1 MDKVNLAQKLAQF
14 SDHWS
19 PKVVGE
25 INDFALKVVKVQGEF
40 VWHHHDQEDELF
52 LVVKGRLGMQVR
64 EPDAAERTI
73 WIEEG
78 EFIVIPHGIEHC
90 PTGRVHPPRRH
101 NARTKDRSPPVMSA
115 QNRLDRVGPE
125 KMIPSR
131 DQKGVRAAQ

>member
-14 SDHWS
+14 SDYWS
-19 PKVVGE
+19 PKIVGE

-90 PTGRVHPPRRH
+90 PITEIETHILLLEPKTTINTGNVQSD
-101 NARTKDRSPPVMSA
+101 RTVPYEQQQEVAGD
-115 QNRLDRVGPE
+115 
-125 KMIPSR
+125 
-131 DQKGVRAAQ
+131 